1 MAAGHH
7 FPEIESLTAW
17 MAQDLK
23 RQESICEEILEKLP
37 GRFQW
42 AGSFHTTEHR
52 TQSKVN
58 IPCFYDEEYET
69 PLSLVF
75 GGVFDYGMSDAHK
88 KAIQAFCSPDEWRM
102 LKTLVEDRASRE
114 EKALRPFLMSRFPLF
129 QWVAEENID
138 LSGDLERPD
147 FSTEEGPY
155 PIYLSTS
162 EAEKFLSKSGYRLPW
177 DHEWEYVAKELRSN
191 VFICGD
197 QLPRGNLSK
206 NVCLTSFGSAS
217 KNRKA
222 SNFFGIA
229 GLGLAAMTKVEGGN
243 GVMVRG
249 GASGFY
255 PFQGPAQW
263 AMLSTELQIPLQNM
277 PGSLAGV
284 RLCMDIPN

>member
-7 FPEIESLTAW
+7 FPEIESFTAW
-17 MAQDLK
+17 ISQDSK
-23 RQESICEEILEKLP
+23 RHEYICEEILEMLP
-37 GRFQW
+37 DRFQL
-42 AGSFHTTEHR
+42 AESFHSIEPR
-52 TQSKVN
+52 TQSKVD

-75 GGVFDYGMSDAHK
+75 GGDFDYGMSDAHK
-88 KAIQAFCSPDEWRM
+88 QAIQAICSPGEWRM
-102 LKTLVEDRASRE
+102 LKSLVEGRASPE
-114 EKALRPFLMSRFPLF
+114 EKAVRPFLMSRFPLF
-129 QWVAEENID
+129 EWVAEEHVE

-155 PIYLSTS
+155 PIYLSAI
-162 EAEKFLSKSGYRLPW
+162 EAEKFLGKSGYRLPW
-177 DHEWEYVAKELRSN
+177 DHEWEYVAKELRAN

-197 QLPRGNLSK
+197 QLPRGDLSK

-217 KNRKA
+217 KNKKA
-222 SNFFGIA
+222 SNFFGVA
-229 GLGLAAMTKVEGGN
+229 GLGLAAMTKVEGRN

-277 PGSLAGV
+277 PDSLAGI
-284 RLCMDIPN
+284 RLCMDIPS

>member
-1 MAAGHH
+1 MSN
-7 FPEIESLTAW
+7 FSEIDSLQSWMSQTAE
-17 MAQDLK
+17 
-23 RQESICEEILEKLP
+23 RQEYICDEILERLP
-37 GRFQW
+37 DRFQL
-42 AGSFHTTEHR
+42 AEPFRSIESKS
-52 TQSKVN
+52 QSKVD

-75 GGVFDYGMSDAHK
+75 GGFFDYGMSDAHK
-88 KAIQAFCSPDEWRM
+88 KAIQALCSPDEWQM
-102 LKTLVEDRASRE
+102 LKTLVEGRVSPE
-114 EKALRPFLMSRFPLF
+114 EKAVRPFLMSRFPLF
-129 QWVAEENID
+129 EWVAEENID

-162 EAEKFLSKSGYRLPW
+162 ETEKFLRKSGYRLPW

-191 VFICGD
+191 IFIGGD
-197 QLPRGNLSK
+197 KLPRGDLSK

-217 KNRKA
+217 KNKKA

-229 GLGLAAMTKVEGGN
+229 GLGLAAMTKVEGRN

-277 PGSLAGV
+277 PDSLAGI
-284 RLCMDIPN
+284 RLCMDIPS